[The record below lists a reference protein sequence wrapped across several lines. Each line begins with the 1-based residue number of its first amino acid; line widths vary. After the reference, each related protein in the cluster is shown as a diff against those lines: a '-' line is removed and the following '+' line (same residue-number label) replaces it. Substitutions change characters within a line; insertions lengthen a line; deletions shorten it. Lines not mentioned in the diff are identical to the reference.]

1 MQALLGF
8 LFPVENE
15 EARKGLRKGNADF
28 GKRSFLIKA
37 TFESGLSSILKE
49 LPHSIALY
57 VPLAYCNV
65 IRSCRS
71 LQGQTSS

>member
-37 TFESGLSSILKE
+37 TFGKW
-49 LPHSIALY
+49 PFLY
-57 VPLAYCNV
+57 P
-65 IRSCRS
+65 
-71 LQGQTSS
+71 

>member
-1 MQALLGF
+1 MEQLDPAGRRRNSLLLKDFQPGTGKEFVFPMQALLGF

-37 TFESGLSSILKE
+37 TFGKWPFLC
-49 LPHSIALY
+49 P
-57 VPLAYCNV
+57 
-65 IRSCRS
+65 
-71 LQGQTSS
+71 